1 MLMVLG
7 LMVQGACNRALVD
20 CVHSNYRQG
29 FSVVGV
35 GALNL
40 RQSTGF
46 ESSEPGGWGLASP
59 QRLALEP
66 RSVGFWQRKC
76 SIERRTG
83 QLSCSDDRSPRREG
97 NEDPVPSFVARR
109 RRSGPGRVRFARGTH
124 CVGCYPR
131 DEELGER
138 DQRRVLERGRQP
150 HFRRH
155 YLVVSHTT
163 VLGSLEGVHPLQCPS
178 SHQGAR
184 WRSGKSRGRMMRTGS
199 SRSIP
204 LSGHCQA
211 RLRVSLVSVSS
222 DSPLD
227 ARRHSQRASEH
238 RARPRVL
245 GRGRQPEFPLISCRA
260 PFLESRNWRRS
271 LQWSECK
278 PDLREGALSKQAPVN
293 MAPALWNEVL

>member
-1 MLMVLG
+1 MVLE
-7 LMVQGACNRALVD
+7 LMVQGAWSHALVE

-35 GALNL
+35 GALDL
-40 RQSTGF
+40 RQRRDF
-46 ESSEPGGWGLASP
+46 ESSESGGWGLASP
-59 QRLALEP
+59 LRLALGL
-66 RSVGFWQRKC
+66 RSVGIWQSKC
-76 SIERRTG
+76 SIERRTA
-83 QLSCSDDRSPRREG
+83 QLSCSDDRSPRREVH
-97 NEDPVPSFVARR
+97 EDPVPSFVARR
-109 RRSGPGRVRFARGTH
+109 RRSGPGRVRFARCAH
-124 CVGCYPR
+124 RVGCYRR
-131 DEELGER
+131 DEEPGQR

-155 YLVVSHTT
+155 YLVISHTT
-163 VLGSLEGVHPLQCPS
+163 VLGSLEGARPLQCPS

-184 WRSGKSRGRMMRTGS
+184 WWSGRSRGRMMRTGS
-199 SRSIP
+199 SRSMP

-227 ARRHSQRASEH
+227 TRRRSQRASEH

-245 GRGRQPEFPLISCRA
+245 RRERQPEFPLISCCA

-278 PDLREGALSKQAPVN
+278 PDLREWALSKQAPVN
-293 MAPALWNEVL
+293 MASALRNKF